1 MFFLPIVTLF
11 SFFIKGLCGFA
22 NSMVFT
28 TLMSFK
34 SSLVNVSPVILLLD
48 FPSNLIMTWRYRRE
62 INPKV
67 CLPLSAMVVAGMI
80 PGTLFLK
87 NMDTK
92 LIKVIFGLVVVSI
105 AADMLLDMTLR
116 AKKAAVPKDGK
127 NLKMGLLGVAAG
139 FICGLC
145 GIGVLIGAY
154 VSKVTDNARAFK
166 ANACAVFFVSNCTK
180 ILLFLLLD
188 ILSAEILL
196 QAVMLAP
203 FLLLGLWLGM
213 KSSDFMSEAPAK
225 KLVLLMLVISGTA
238 LIIENL

>member
-34 SSLVNVSPVILLLD
+34 SSLVNISPVILLLD
-48 FPSNLIMTWRYRRE
+48 FPSNLIMTWNYRKE
-62 INPKV
+62 INFKV
-67 CLPLSAMVVAGMI
+67 CLPLCMMVVAGMI

-87 NMDTK
+87 NADTGF
-92 LIKVIFGLVVVSI
+92 LKVIFGVVVVSI

-116 AKKAAVPKDGK
+116 RQKATSNKRSGGIKTSA
-127 NLKMGLLGVAAG
+127 LGMLAG
-139 FICGLC
+139 FVCGLC

-154 VSKVTDNARAFK
+154 VSKVTDSARAFK
-166 ANACAVFFVSNCTK
+166 TNACAVFFVSNLTK
-180 ILLFLLLD
+180 IILFLMLD
-188 ILSAEILL
+188 ILSPDILF
-196 QAVMLAP
+196 QAVRLIP

-213 KSSDFMSEAPAK
+213 RSSDFMNETLAK
-225 KLVLLMLVISGTA
+225 KLVLLLLVISGA
-238 LIIENL
+238 VLVIENL

>member
-1 MFFLPIVTLF
+1 MFWLPIVTLF

-62 INPKV
+62 INLKV

-116 AKKAAVPKDGK
+116 EKKAAAPRNGK
-127 NLKMGLLGVAAG
+127 SLKMGLLGVAAG

-188 ILSAEILL
+188 ILSADILF
-196 QAVMLAP
+196 QAITLAP

-213 KSSDFMSEAPAK
+213 RSSDFMSEKPAK
-225 KLVLLMLVISGTA
+225 KLVLLMLVISGAA

>member
-1 MFFLPIVTLF
+1 MIWWIIATLSAF
-11 SFFIKGLCGFA
+11 YVKGLCGFA

-28 TLMSFK
+28 TLMSFT
-34 SSLVNVSPVILLLD
+34 SSLVNISPVILLLD

-67 CLPLSAMVVAGMI
+67 CLPLCAMVVAGMI

-87 NMDTK
+87 NADTGF
-92 LIKVIFGLVVVSI
+92 LKVIFGVVVVSI

-116 AKKAAVPKDGK
+116 RHKAAVKKSGGIR
-127 NLKMGLLGVAAG
+127 MGALGVLAG

-154 VSKVTDNARAFK
+154 VSKVTESARAFK
-166 ANACAVFFVSNCTK
+166 ANACAVFFVSNLTK
-180 ILLFLLLD
+180 IILFLMLH
-188 ILSAEILL
+188 ILSADIFF
-196 QAVMLAP
+196 QAVRLAP

-225 KLVLLMLVISGTA
+225 PLGLLMLVICGVA

>member
-1 MFFLPIVTLF
+1 MFFLSIVTLF

-34 SSLVNVSPVILLLD
+34 SSLVNISPVILLLD

-67 CLPLSAMVVAGMI
+67 CLPLCAMVVAGMI

-87 NMDTK
+87 NADTGF
-92 LIKVIFGLVVVSI
+92 LKVIFGVVVVSI
-105 AADMLLDMTLR
+105 AADMLLDMTMR
-116 AKKAAVPKDGK
+116 RQKAAVKKSGGGIR
-127 NLKMGLLGVAAG
+127 MGALGVLAG
-139 FICGLC
+139 FVCGLC

-154 VSKVTDNARAFK
+154 VSKVTESARAFK
-166 ANACAVFFVSNCTK
+166 ANACAVFFVSNLTK
-180 ILLFLLLD
+180 IILFLMLD
-188 ILSAEILL
+188 ILSADIFF
-196 QAVMLAP
+196 QAVRLAP

-225 KLVLLMLVISGTA
+225 KLVLLMLVISGVA